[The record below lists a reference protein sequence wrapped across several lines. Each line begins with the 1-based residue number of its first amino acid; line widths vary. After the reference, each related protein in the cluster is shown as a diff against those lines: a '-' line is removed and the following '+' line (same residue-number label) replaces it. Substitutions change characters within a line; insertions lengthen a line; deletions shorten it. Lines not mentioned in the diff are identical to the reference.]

1 MRRRS
6 HRSSYRKTSGDE
18 QLPVG
23 FIDHLG
29 TVLGES
35 FPGLEA
41 ALNAPAPTSIR
52 LNPKKPFEAD
62 LDPVPWCTTGRYVV
76 ERPAFTLDPF
86 FHGGAYYVQEAS
98 SMLLEKAVAA
108 AGLLSKNILALDLC
122 AAPGGKSTHLLSLL
136 GDGALLVANER
147 DHQRKLVL
155 AENIWKFGAGHSMIT
170 GSNADALRSLPDL
183 FDLIL
188 VDAPCSGE
196 GMFRKDPFARRQWSP
211 LLVEQCASVQQQ
223 VVPHAWHALAPGGT
237 LIYSTCTWE
246 PSENEAQ
253 LRPLLEDSGTCL
265 DLHLDGSWGVARY
278 ERMVW
283 SAIDAI
289 LIVCVVRAFSSPWC
303 GRPVKNIR
311 GVNSLP
317 PPRLPRSL
325 GYSGSREHPP
335 WSKMRCCTLFRHNG
349 EKRWTRSMRPWQPTH
364 RARHSLNAREMLGF
378 PTLQRRPLACW
389 IGPSILNLNY
399 PLSKRWPISAAQHCP
414 ARMQEIR
421 RLLRTVAFRWAG
433 SMVQGSAGTT
443 AGLRHGVFAHNDR
456 ARPAYLGSRDRR
468 GPLR

>member
-6 HRSSYRKTSGDE
+6 HRSSHGKTSGDE
-18 QLPVG
+18 PLPVG

-76 ERPAFTLDPF
+76 ERPAFTLDPL
-86 FHGGAYYVQEAS
+86 FHAGAYYVQEAS

-147 DHQRKLVL
+147 DHLRKLVL

-170 GSNADALRSLPDL
+170 GCDANVLRSLPDL

-211 LLVEQCASVQQQ
+211 QLVQQCASVQQQ
-223 VVPHAWHALAPGGT
+223 LVPLAWHALAPGGT

-253 LRPLLEDSGTCL
+253 LRPLLEDGGTCL
-265 DLHLDGSWGVARY
+265 ELDPDGSWGVVRSGKDGVIGYRCYPDRVRGEGFFIAVVRKAGEAHPGR
-278 ERMVW
+278 ERIATTPPAEIPWLLGVAGASIMEHNAVLHAVPAQW
-283 SAIDAI
+283 RKEIDAI
-289 LIVCVVRAFSSPWC
+289 NAVMATHAPGTPFAERKGDAWVPHPAAATSCWLDRSVHTELDLPLDQALAFLS
-303 GRPVKNIR
+303 GAA
-311 GVNSLP
+311 LP
-317 PPRLPRSL
+317 GANARDPALV
-325 GYSGSREHPP
+325 
-335 WSKMRCCTLFRHNG
+335 
-349 EKRWTRSMRPWQPTH
+349 TH
-364 RARHSLNAREMLGF
+364 RGLPLGWVHGAGN
-378 PTLQRRPLACW
+378 RW
-389 IGPSILNLNY
+389 NN
-399 PLSKRWPISAAQHCP
+399 RWPAP
-414 ARMQEIR
+414 WRIR
-421 RLLRTVAFRWAG
+421 TQRSGAPRVSW
-433 SMVQGSAGTT
+433 Q
-443 AGLRHGVFAHNDR
+443 
-456 ARPAYLGSRDRR
+456 
-468 GPLR
+468 